1 MSPNMLYGL
10 FFFVLA
16 VGLKNLYE
24 IIDLIRAGD
33 RDSVGRFFKILVLVS
48 AIRIIIDYIKVYPY
62 LG

>member
-1 MSPNMLYGL
+1 MIPYMIHGIV
-10 FFFVLA
+10 FFVLA

-33 RDSVGRFFKILVLVS
+33 RDSVGRWFKILVLFS
-48 AIRIIIDYIKVYPY
+48 AIRIIIEYIKFYPY